1 MQVHSL
7 DTFLQFVNNF
17 QLENFQEY
25 VNDIAAG
32 LISGLQFLHQIEIAH
47 RDLKLLNVLV
57 SNMYYASLGST
68 ELIDPINKQKL
79 SAS

>member
-25 VNDIAAG
+25 VNDIAAD
-32 LISGLQFLHQIEIAH
+32 LISGLQFLQQIEIAH